1 MNISRRS
8 MMIGAVGAAITM
20 PALVLSSTAFATTE
34 VSADAVSPQTALQR
48 LRLGNQRYRS
58 GDTIKKSYSP
68 PGSKYVQGQWP
79 FATVLSCSDS
89 RVDPEDI
96 FDLSPGNLFVVRVAG
111 NVVDNDVLGSLEYS
125 VEHLNVPLIV
135 VLGHSMCGAVAAA
148 DESLKSGV
156 IPAQYIGDLVEKI
169 LPAIRPLPTD
179 HSLATAVAANAQQS
193 ARQVQSRSAV
203 IAKHTSDGSVMITQA
218 TYGLGSRRVA
228 FF

>member
-8 MMIGAVGAAITM
+8 MMLGAVGAAITM
-20 PALVLSSTAFATTE
+20 PALMLSSTAFATTE
-34 VSADAVSPQTALQR
+34 ESADAVSAQTALQR
-48 LRLGNQRYRS
+48 LRLGNRRYRS
-58 GDTIKKSYSP
+58 GDTIKKSYAP
-68 PGSKYVQGQWP
+68 PGKKDVQGQWP

-96 FDLSPGNLFVVRVAG
+96 FDLRPGNLFVVRVAG
-111 NVVDNDVLGSLEYS
+111 NVVDDDVLGSLEYS

-148 DESLKSGV
+148 DDSLKSGI

-169 LPAIRPLPTD
+169 LPAIRPLPAD

-193 ARQVQSRSAV
+193 ARQIQARSAV
-203 IAKHTSDGSVMITQA
+203 IAKQTAAGAVIITQA
-218 TYGLGSRRVA
+218 TYGLGSRQVA